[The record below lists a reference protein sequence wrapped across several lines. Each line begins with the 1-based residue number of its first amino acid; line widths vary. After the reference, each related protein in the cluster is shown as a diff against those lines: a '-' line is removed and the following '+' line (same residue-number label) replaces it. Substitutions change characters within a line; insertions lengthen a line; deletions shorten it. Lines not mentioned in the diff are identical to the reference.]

1 MLTSLLVV
9 HELGTGVYLR
19 LLFRV
24 LGGLLF
30 DVIPHAAVLLLLL
43 LVVILIVDVS
53 LLLFFLVL
61 VVLLEPLV
69 VAVLLEGRGVVLGLL
84 DLVLDVLEKTEGL
97 LVAVTHFVIFKSQ
110 YMPPHAEH
118 ITHYLYTLPKHIQYT
133 KIFTEMRYLAG
144 LFECLIIRL
153 IEQQSL

>member
-19 LLFRV
+19 LLVRV

-30 DVIPHAAVLLLLL
+30 DVIPDPAVPLLFL
-43 LVVILIVDVS
+43 LVLFLIVDVS
-53 LLLFFLVL
+53 LLLLFLVL

-69 VAVLLEGRGVVLGLL
+69 LAVLLDRRGVVLGLL

-110 YMPPHAEH
+110 YMPLHAEH
-118 ITHYLYTLPKHIQYT
+118 ITHYLYTLRKHSIYR
-133 KIFTEMRYLAG
+133 KEKNEGEMNNEPLMRMLVN
-144 LFECLIIRL
+144 LFC
-153 IEQQSL
+153 